1 MEDVAKQ
8 AVIVFNKNV
17 NNTAVFVFFCC
28 VISFVRLCLFT
39 ILAQIEIKAH
49 FMQKS

>member
-17 NNTAVFVFFCC
+17 NNTAVFFFFLLCDQFCQVVF
-28 VISFVRLCLFT
+28 VYNSG
-39 ILAQIEIKAH
+39 
-49 FMQKS
+49 SD

>member
-17 NNTAVFVFFCC
+17 NNTAVFFFLLCDQFCQVVF
-28 VISFVRLCLFT
+28 VYNSG
-39 ILAQIEIKAH
+39 
-49 FMQKS
+49 SD